1 METRYLKLYNKHHS
15 AVKRL
20 RELENMQQ
28 KQAQLLS
35 IERSNVSVC
44 GSVGVS
50 VCVCVGVGVSCETNL
65 CVWGGGGGGGGG
77 GGYTKV

>member
-20 RELENMQQ
+20 KELEKMQQ

-44 GSVGVS
+44 
-50 VCVCVGVGVSCETNL
+50 VCVGVCGWVGE
-65 CVWGGGGGGGGG
+65 CVCGCP
-77 GGYTKV
+77 V

>member
-1 METRYLKLYNKHHS
+1 MEMRYLKLYNKHHS

-20 RELENMQQ
+20 KELEKMQQ

-44 GSVGVS
+44 
-50 VCVCVGVGVSCETNL
+50 VCVCVCVCVRL
-65 CVWGGGGGGGGG
+65 CV
-77 GGYTKV
+77 YV